1 MYPWRIRDGGAVSI
15 IFKANPELEDG
26 EVNVIVE
33 AAAPTSA
40 VAELMRSVEAIGQ
53 SASGSVAIE
62 TSNRLEIVRKSA
74 IVAIAVQ
81 GDDLLVRTTTHSLT
95 TRNRLVRLMAK
106 LSPRDFVQISR
117 QVVINLRHLESL
129 EASYSGNMT
138 ARLSGDIRETVS
150 RRYVPALREALE
162 A

>member
-1 MYPWRIRDGGAVSI
+1 MSI
-15 IFKANPELEDG
+15 IFRANPELADG

-33 AAAPTSA
+33 AASPTPAVSA
-40 VAELMRSVEAIGQ
+40 LMRSVEAIGQ
-53 SASGSVAIE
+53 TASATIPIE
-62 TSNRLEIVRKSA
+62 TANRLEIVRKSA
-74 IVAIAVQ
+74 IVTIAVL
-81 GDDLLVRTTTHSLT
+81 GEDLLVRTKSQTLA
-95 TRNRLVRLMAK
+95 TRNRLVKLMAK
-106 LSPRDFVQISR
+106 LPARDFVQISR
-117 QVVINLRHLESL
+117 QAVINLRHLESL

>member
-1 MYPWRIRDGGAVSI
+1 MSI
-15 IFKANPELEDG
+15 IFRANSELADG

-33 AAAPTSA
+33 AASPTPAVSA
-40 VAELMRSVEAIGQ
+40 LMRSVEAIGQ
-53 SASGSVAIE
+53 TASATIPIE
-62 TSNRLEIVRKSA
+62 TANRLEIVRKSA
-74 IVAIAVQ
+74 IVTIAVH
-81 GDDLLVRTTTHSLT
+81 GEDLLVRTTSQTLT
-95 TRNRLVRLMAK
+95 TRNRLVKLMAK
-106 LSPRDFVQISR
+106 LPARDFVQISR
-117 QVVINLRHLESL
+117 QAVINLRHLESL

>member
-1 MYPWRIRDGGAVSI
+1 MSI
-15 IFKANPELEDG
+15 IFRANPELADG

-33 AAAPTSA
+33 AASPTPA
-40 VAELMRSVEAIGQ
+40 VSVLMRSVEAIGQ
-53 SASGSVAIE
+53 TASATIPIE
-62 TSNRLEIVRKSA
+62 TANRLEIVHKSA
-74 IVAIAVQ
+74 IVAIAVH
-81 GDDLLVRTTTHSLT
+81 GEDLLVRTTSRTLT
-95 TRNRLVRLMAK
+95 TRNRLVKLMTRLPA
-106 LSPRDFVQISR
+106 RDFVQISR

-138 ARLSGDIRETVS
+138 ARLSGDMRETVS